1 MTGLVT
7 IFKYLCEIRDNPPR
21 QADRLRR
28 TTLLKKGK
36 KTKVELSFCRSLRIT
51 MRLRSPSTIDSSRT
65 SSPQPTD
72 ESTEDSIQKIA
83 VFFTDIVGS
92 TKFFKSHGDLAGR
105 QMLQL
110 HQDIA
115 SGCITEHGGVLVK
128 ILGDSVMAY
137 FLNAKETLKSAIKI
151 QQKLEIHNR
160 KRDPQN
166 QIHIKIGIHFGDGI
180 IEHNDIFGN
189 VVNIAA
195 KLTSLVDR
203 DQIYISQEVYELARD
218 LSEVRFELVDLS
230 GKKDIPT
237 GLTAYRVIW
246 EETVKFDP
254 VMKTLLYFKPI
265 WNIAKDDFAKIW
277 SRMLAEKDNFWG
289 GKIEKES
296 ILSDRSV
303 ALIVNEAPSALA
315 IAKNVTAFITK
326 NPRDDTDPLILPI
339 QIIIDSGSYLRA
351 DKIVTEGLD
360 VNWEEIDPGEIYVS
374 ASAHRLIKNEGLFCV
389 IPDSDTNRPKSFYK
403 LIPQEDREKSGP
415 YLFLYQNALTQGN
428 NPPCFYCADKK
439 HLTTNCP
446 SKHLPQTTRALEK
459 LGYLSFDTINRL
471 FLSYISGRR
480 PNAEP
485 DKEPE
490 MDTDGSTHLAYYAFC
505 ELKRV
510 FQLRF
515 FTNMW
520 DAMDENWNKIKE
532 TSPEEDK
539 GGLLWI
545 ALDCLRVSNLD
556 QAEAYLESALAK
568 YPGDYRPYCAMGFL
582 NVEKNDFLGAE
593 HYFDKALDNARTKPQ
608 KIFLLLLLSRLY
620 DVHDRPFKAVEKI
633 REILFINRH
642 CEDAKYQDIIFKF
655 REEKN
660 SETLRRL
667 IKLIQQDRE
676 FYVNALID
684 PDLAPFSEMI
694 HAELKGLFDQAKDE
708 AMEIY
713 YRVENE
719 LNKLEDLVGEKEIK
733 EAQSLWL
740 KIKELPKAGSYFAY
754 LDIIHY
760 GESIIAI
767 GRRNIEKRR
776 GNLLEVLY
784 GLNSRV
790 EKYLTFVSNYPY
802 KNLIGAFSQQL
813 RRLQAKISQTR
824 DAARSDVPGE
834 FKEAL
839 TRPEELSAELYQIES
854 KLKRLEAVQLAVL
867 FCTRFLKKSLIFQSV
882 VAFLAMIAFPITI
895 YYLNLV
901 LPKYGMSPI
910 LNIWSY
916 QKGIIVL
923 GGITALFLA
932 VLTTSKSLYK
942 KQGNS

>member
-1 MTGLVT
+1 MEE
-7 IFKYLCEIRDNPPR
+7 YP
-21 QADRLRR
+21 
-28 TTLLKKGK
+28 
-36 KTKVELSFCRSLRIT
+36 
-51 MRLRSPSTIDSSRT
+51 
-65 SSPQPTD
+65 
-72 ESTEDSIQKIA
+72 EDSIQKIA
-83 VFFTDIVGS
+83 VLFTDIVGS
-92 TKFFKSHGDLAGR
+92 SKFFKSHGDQAGR

-115 SGCITEHGGVLVK
+115 SGCITEHGGVVVK

-137 FLNAKETLKSAIKI
+137 FLKAKETLKSAIKI
-151 QQKLEIHNR
+151 QQKLEILNR

-180 IEHNDIFGN
+180 IEHNDIFGD

-203 DQIYISQEVYELARD
+203 DQIYVSQEVYGLAHD
-218 LSEVRFELVDLS
+218 LSAVRFELVDLS
-230 GKKDIPT
+230 GKKDIPR

-246 EETVKFDP
+246 EEAVKFDP

-277 SRMLAEKDNFWG
+277 SRMLAEKDNLWG
-289 GKIEKES
+289 GKIEKQR
-296 ILSDRSV
+296 ILSDSSV
-303 ALIVNEAPSALA
+303 ALIVNEAQSALA

-326 NPRDDTDPLILPI
+326 NPWGDTDPLILPI
-339 QIIIDSGSYLRA
+339 QIIIDSGPYLRA
-351 DKIVTEGLD
+351 DKIVTEGLE

-374 ASAHRLIKNEGLFCV
+374 ASVHRLIKNEGFSCV
-389 IPDSDTNRPKSFYK
+389 IPDSDTNRRKSFYK

-428 NPPCFYCADKK
+428 NPPCFYCGDKK

-446 SKHLPQTTRALEK
+446 SKHLPKITRALEK

-471 FLSYISGRR
+471 FLSYIVGRR

-490 MDTDGSTHLAYYAFC
+490 IDPDASTHLAYYAFC
-505 ELKRV
+505 ELKRL

-515 FTNMW
+515 FTNIW
-520 DAMDENWNKIKE
+520 DNTDEDWNKIKR
-532 TSPEEDK
+532 TSTEEDK
-539 GGLLWI
+539 GGFLWI

-556 QAEAYLESALAK
+556 QAETYLESSLAK
-568 YPGDYRPYCAMGFL
+568 YRSDYRPYCAMGFL

-593 HYFDKALDNARTKPQ
+593 YYFDKALDNAKTKPQ
-608 KIFLLLLLSRLY
+608 KIFLLLVLSRLY
-620 DVHDRPFKAVEKI
+620 DVNDRPFKAVEKI
-633 REILFINRH
+633 REILFINPH

-660 SETLRRL
+660 PEAPRQL

-684 PDLAPFSEMI
+684 PDLAPFSEII
-694 HAELKGLFDQAKDE
+694 HAELKGLFDQAKAE
-708 AMEIY
+708 AMKVY
-713 YRVENE
+713 YRVESE

-740 KIKELPKAGSYFAY
+740 KIKELPKADGYFAY

-760 GESIIAI
+760 GKSILAI

-784 GLNSRV
+784 RLNSRV
-790 EKYLTFVSNYPY
+790 EKYLAFVSNYPY
-802 KNLIGAFSQQL
+802 KNLIGALSQQL
-813 RRLQAKISQTR
+813 RLLQIKISQTR
-824 DAARSDVPGE
+824 GAARSDVPDE

-839 TRPEELSAELYQIES
+839 ARPEELSAELHPIES
-854 KLKRLEAVQLAVL
+854 KLKRLEAIQLAVL
-867 FCTRFLKKSLIFQSV
+867 FFTRLLKKGLIFQSV
-882 VAFLAMIAFPITI
+882 VVFLAIAVFPIAI
-895 YYLNLV
+895 HYLNLV
-901 LPKYGMSPI
+901 LPKYGMSTI
-910 LNIWSY
+910 RNIWPY
-916 QKGIIVL
+916 QKGIIVFGAIPAL
-923 GGITALFLA
+923 LLGIT
-932 VLTTSKSLYK
+932 TTIKSLYK
-942 KQGNS
+942 K